1 MITQRDQFYSY
12 YAQRINE
19 ETFYDSS
26 IKVEDPSEPYIKMFM
41 RSNSGEKIAIGEN
54 IVRQQGTVTAQVFT
68 PKGNYSKHLLLVNKV
83 YQVFKDYSVTG
94 RLRMENVSVTDLG
107 DDPETPTVYSN
118 VTAIWFIDE

>member
-19 ETFYDSS
+19 TTFYDSS

-68 PKGNYSKHLLLVNKV
+68 PKGNYSKHLELVNKV

-118 VTAIWFIDE
+118 VTAIWFIDD